1 MKGIILAGGKGSRLY
16 PLTQPINKQ
25 LLPVYDTPMIYYPL
39 STLMRANIRDICI
52 ISSPEYLN
60 AYQQLLGDGNN
71 IGLSISYK
79 TQEKPEGIAQAF
91 IIAEDFIKND
101 NVCLILG
108 DNIFH
113 GDINFNFQDG
123 AKVFA
128 YKVKNPEEYGVVRF
142 EKNKVL
148 ELIEKPKDYIS
159 SYAVPGL
166 YLYDKEVINIT
177 KQLKPS
183 ARGELE
189 ITDVNNIYLKR
200 DKLFVSKLQQGFVWL
215 DAGAPTALFEA
226 SAYVHT
232 IEARQ
237 GSKIACIEEIA
248 FRKKFITALQFK
260 MVIENIPNSEYK
272 NYLQNILNRE

>member
-39 STLMRANIRDICI
+39 ATLMRANIRDICI
-52 ISSPEYLN
+52 VSSPEYLN
-60 AYQQLLGDGNN
+60 SYQQLLGSGKQIGVN
-71 IGLSISYK
+71 IQYK
-79 TQEKPEGIAQAF
+79 IQPEPKGIAQSF
-91 IIAEDFIKND
+91 IIAEDFIGD
-101 NVCLILG
+101 SSVCLILG

-113 GDINFNFQDG
+113 GDINFNFTEG

-142 EKNKVL
+142 DKSKVL
-148 ELIEKPKDYIS
+148 ELVEKPKEYVS
-159 SYAVPGL
+159 PYAVPGL
-166 YLYDKEVINIT
+166 YLYDSSVIEIA

-183 ARGELE
+183 PRGELE
-189 ITDVNNIYLKR
+189 ITDVNNVYLTQ
-200 DKLFVSKLQQGFVWL
+200 DKLFVSKLPQGLVWL

-226 SAYVHT
+226 AAYVHT
-232 IEARQ
+232 IESRQ

-248 FRKKFITALQFK
+248 FRKRFINTAEFK
-260 MVIENIPNSEYK
+260 NVVDSIPQSEYK
-272 NYLQNILNRE
+272 RYLQNILIRE

>member
-25 LLPVYDTPMIYYPL
+25 LLAVYDVPMIYYPL
-39 STLMRANIRDICI
+39 STLMKAGIRDICL
-52 ISSPEYLN
+52 ISSPEFVDHYK
-60 AYQQLLGDGNN
+60 QLLGDGAR
-71 IGLSISYK
+71 IGVSITYK
-79 TQEKPEGIAQAF
+79 IQPEPKGIAQAF
-91 IIAEDFIKND
+91 IIAEDFIKQD

-113 GDINFNFQDG
+113 GDINFNFTEG

-128 YKVKNPEEYGVVRF
+128 YKVKNPEDYGVVKF

-148 ELIEKPKDYIS
+148 ELVEKPVNYIS
-159 SYAVPGL
+159 PYAVPGL
-166 YLYDKEVINIT
+166 YIYDKDVVDIAKN
-177 KQLKPS
+177 LKPS

-189 ITDVNNIYLKR
+189 ITDINNVYLKKE
-200 DKLFVSKLQQGFVWL
+200 KLFVSKLQGFVWL
-215 DAGAPTALFEA
+215 DAGTPSALFEA

-232 IEARQ
+232 IESRQ

-248 FRKKFITALQFK
+248 YRKKFINTAELR
-260 MVIENIPNSEYK
+260 VLIDNTPISEYK
-272 NYLQNILNRE
+272 NYLLDLFKKE

>member
-39 STLMRANIRDICI
+39 ATLMRANIRDICI
-52 ISSPEYLN
+52 VSSPEYLN
-60 AYQQLLGDGNN
+60 SYQQLLGNGKQ
-71 IGLSISYK
+71 IGLNIQYK
-79 TQEKPEGIAQAF
+79 IQPEPKGIAQSF
-91 IIAEDFIKND
+91 IIAEDFIGGSS
-101 NVCLILG
+101 VCLVLG

-113 GDINFNFQDG
+113 GDINFNFTEG

-142 EKNKVL
+142 DKSKVL
-148 ELIEKPKDYIS
+148 ELVEKPKEYVS
-159 SYAVPGL
+159 PYAVPGL
-166 YLYDKEVINIT
+166 YLYDNSVIEIA

-183 ARGELE
+183 PRGELE
-189 ITDVNNIYLKR
+189 ITDVNNVYLKQ
-200 DKLFVSKLQQGFVWL
+200 DKLFVSKLPQGLVWL

-226 SAYVHT
+226 AAYVHT
-232 IEARQ
+232 IESRQ

-248 FRKKFITALQFK
+248 FRKRFINTAEFK
-260 MVIENIPNSEYK
+260 NVVNNIPQSEYK
-272 NYLQNILNRE
+272 SYLQNILIRE